1 MLRIELKESRPGY
14 AQFSAANWKGGSE
27 VEISIQRSQ
36 DTHYFAQG
44 NQWNTEP
51 VWHRVTQLNVVDGIL
66 QGELGP
72 WLVDALVQQN
82 ANVQYQMMVRDIQ
95 TDNVTGKAV
104 ADRGVLKMV
113 GNILASSAS
122 GDTSRASDI
131 RHEPKTA
138 EPAAFE
144 PTISES
150 EPITVEPTVIPEP
163 VLETEAMAV
172 PVTETTKPKS
182 KLGLLIG
189 GLFLLIL
196 AAAAV
201 WFFLLSGKPDKPTE
215 SVETKQPELG
225 ACSIQADSNDEIAF
239 LQNCLKS
246 NPDDT
251 QVLAVIAEA
260 KKANKCGIAQRLYAN
275 KAQGGNA
282 AIAVAYA
289 KEYETATTNGC
300 FNADKETA
308 IYWYET
314 ALDADPNNAEA
325 KARLQELKK

>member
-1 MLRIELKESRPGY
+1 MLRIELKESKPGY

-27 VEISIQRSQ
+27 VEVSIQRSQ
-36 DTHYFAQG
+36 DHHYFAQD
-44 NQWNTEP
+44 NQWHTEP
-51 VWHRVTQLNVVDGIL
+51 VWHRVTQLSVVDGIL

-82 ANVQYQMMVRDIQ
+82 ANVQYQMMVRD
-95 TDNVTGKAV
+95 THAVDNVVT
-104 ADRGVLKMV
+104 DRGVLKMV

-122 GDTSRASDI
+122 GDTSRVSDI
-131 RHEPKTA
+131 RHEPTA
-138 EPAAFE
+138 VAPTAVVQTMPIIEEPE
-144 PTISES
+144 PTA
-150 EPITVEPTVIPEP
+150 VEPEVIPEP
-163 VLETEAMAV
+163 QLATEAMAM
-172 PVTETTKPKS
+172 PVTETEKPKS
-182 KLGLLIG
+182 KIGLLIG

-196 AAAAV
+196 AAAAA
-201 WFFLLSGKPDKPTE
+201 WFFLLSDKSAEATEVKP
-215 SVETKQPELG
+215 SELS
-225 ACSIQADSNDEIAF
+225 ACSIQAGSDDEIAF
-239 LQNCLKS
+239 LQRCLKS
-246 NPDDT
+246 NPDDS
-251 QVLAVIAEA
+251 QILALIAEA

-300 FNADKETA
+300 FSADKETA

>member
-27 VEISIQRSQ
+27 VEVSIQRSQ
-36 DTHYFAQG
+36 DHHYFAQG

-51 VWHRVTQLNVVDGIL
+51 VWHRVTQLSVVDGIL

-82 ANVQYQMMVRDIQ
+82 ANVQYQMMVRD
-95 TDNVTGKAV
+95 THAVDDVVT
-104 ADRGVLKMV
+104 DRGVLKMV

-122 GDTSRASDI
+122 GDTSRVSDI
-131 RHEPKTA
+131 RHEPTTVA
-138 EPAAFE
+138 PTMPIIEEP
-144 PTISES
+144 
-150 EPITVEPTVIPEP
+150 EPIAVAPE
-163 VLETEAMAV
+163 VMTEAPLATEAV
-172 PVTETTKPKS
+172 AMPVTETEKPKS

-189 GLFLLIL
+189 GLLLLIL
-196 AAAAV
+196 AVAAA
-201 WFFLLSGKPDKPTE
+201 WFFLLSDKSDKSAEATEVKP
-215 SVETKQPELG
+215 SELS
-225 ACSIQADSNDEIAF
+225 ACSIQAGSDDEIAF
-239 LQNCLKS
+239 LQRCLKS
-246 NPDDT
+246 NPDDS
-251 QVLAVIAEA
+251 QILALIAEA

-300 FNADKETA
+300 FSADKETA

-314 ALDADPNNAEA
+314 ALEADPNNAEA